1 MFAATVVAAAMM
13 PAAVVTATVVAAAV
27 MAGTVMIAAV
37 MIAAV
42 MIAAVVVAAV
52 MIAAMVVIAVMIA
65 AMMIAVVV
73 TVVVIAMMI
82 IAVAMAAVMM
92 PAIPALAAA
101 KAEAAP
107 EFEANDIPAGAIP
120 AVVVPAVPVAVP
132 SELLIAPRGRRRLPD
147 VRSTRQVSGRV
158 IRISRF
164 AVRSDVRIK
173 LRQGQAG
180 VLRLRAAFHDR
191 RDAVHPK
198 SAAGSDTAEL
208 KPRPL
213 ARRFDLF
220 ARRRGRLRGARE
232 RQHYQAR
239 EPEHAGRDVAH
250 GMRTTKGYGFGFLA
264 VHDTPPYHLADGLFE
279 TTEHSF

>member
-1 MFAATVVAAAMM
+1 MMFAATVVAAAVM
-13 PAAVVTATVVAAAV
+13 PAPMVTATVMTAAV
-27 MAGTVMIAAV
+27 MAGTVMIAAM
-37 MIAAV
+37 MITAV
-42 MIAAVVVAAV
+42 MIAAVVVTAVMIAAMVVIAV

-65 AMMIAVVV
+65 AMMVAVVV
-73 TVVVIAMMI
+73 TVVVIAVMI
-82 IAVAMAAVMM
+82 IAVAMAAAMM

-107 EFEANDIPAGAIP
+107 EFEANNIPAGAIP
-120 AVVVPAVPVAVP
+120 TVVVPAVPVAVP
-132 SELLIAPRGRRRLPD
+132 SELLIAPRRRRALPD
-147 VRSTRQVSGRV
+147 IGSTCQVSGRV
-158 IRISRF
+158 VRIGRF

-180 VLRLRAAFHDR
+180 VLRLRPAFHDR

-208 KPRPL
+208 EPRPL
-213 ARRFDLF
+213 ARCFDLF

-239 EPEHAGRDVAH
+239 EPEQARRDVAN
-250 GMRTTKGYGFGFLA
+250 GMRTTKGHGFGFLA
-264 VHDTPPYHLADGLFE
+264 VHDTPTL
-279 TTEHSF
+279 